1 MLDGM
6 MSTREEI
13 ARYVPWWGGE
23 EPTVICDP
31 RSELNMVM
39 GMRSVGKSWL
49 EDRKTDVLYLI
60 RSSRE
65 LVIEKEEE
73 GE

>member
-1 MLDGM
+1 MTDQDSLQLEGKRLSHSCVD
-6 MSTREEI
+6 
-13 ARYVPWWGGE
+13 
-23 EPTVICDP
+23 
-31 RSELNMVM
+31 
-39 GMRSVGKSWL
+39 SVGKSWL

>member
-1 MLDGM
+1 
-6 MSTREEI
+6 MSGRHY
-13 ARYVPWWGGE
+13 ANYLGLNGGE
-23 EPTVICDP
+23 RHDDDG
-31 RSELNMVM
+31 R
-39 GMRSVGKSWL
+39 VGKSWL
-49 EDRKTDVLYLI
+49 EDWKTDVLYLI